1 MNVDPI
7 SDPVSAPVFLSY
19 KAYRRIVGYA
29 TRYANNHIDEKDWKE
44 VYGILIGS
52 VEKNKKVVI
61 KDAVPVCTGLRTG
74 VELEPIHYVDLSQID
89 ASLYERFI
97 ENETTDFFIGWWH
110 SHPGLGF
117 FFSEIDCKTHLGY
130 QDKNPYAIGLVFDHT
145 KMSSNSLG
153 ISALRLDNPEK
164 GIFSKYIIVEIKHK
178 EKTKVIN
185 QKIKKLRGA
194 IQNNIKLVLKELDY
208 IDNILIRRGL
218 INLQKNY
225 GLLLISKDTNLDMK
239 NQDKIEIY
247 DENKL
252 YVGQPE
258 DYEKSYKI
266 PRFRNEIEGD
276 LLMYSTILKHFLER
290 GNTIKFE
297 KKSTKYRKKLRKR
310 LKKPNQLYH
319 RLMNDF
325 TKRIKIINPYNDYL
339 DTNERKIIEI
349 FKETITE
356 YYKILK
362 NLNIKAELN

>member
-1 MNVDPI
+1 MNVDSI
-7 SDPVSAPVFLSY
+7 SAPVFLRY

-29 TRYANNHIDEKDWKE
+29 IRYANNHIDEKDWKE

-52 VEKNKKVVI
+52 VEKNKKVII
-61 KDAVPVCTGLRTG
+61 KDAVPVCIGLRTG

-153 ISALRLDNPEK
+153 LAALRLDNPEK
-164 GIFSKYIIVEIKHK
+164 GMFSKYIIVELKYK
-178 EKTKVIN
+178 EKTEVIN

-208 IDNILIRRGL
+208 IDNILIRREL

-225 GLLLISKDTNLDMK
+225 GLLLVSKDNNLDMK
-239 NQDKIEIY
+239 NQDKIEIQ
-247 DENKL
+247 DENKQ
-252 YVGQPE
+252 YIGQLE
-258 DYEKSYKI
+258 DYKKSYKI
-266 PRFRNEIEGD
+266 PRFREVIEEE
-276 LLMYSTILKHFLER
+276 LLMYSTILKHLLER

-297 KKSTKYRKKLRKR
+297 KKSTKYKKKLRKR
-310 LKKPNQLYH
+310 LEKPNQWYK

-325 TKRIKIINPYNDYL
+325 TKRIEIINPYNDYL

-356 YYKILK
+356 YYNILN